1 MITIFLKKFFKKNS
15 QKTGKK
21 KSGRAGKIFKKNPGP
36 STIVPKEITGRFK
49 KSGKKNKIRELTRNL
64 KSSLR

>member
-21 KSGRAGKIFKKNPGP
+21 KSGRAGKIFKKNLKKPGQLNNFP
-36 STIVPKEITGRFK
+36 Q
-49 KSGKKNKIRELTRNL
+49 RNNRPL
-64 KSSLR
+64 